1 MDISI
6 DIVSDV
12 VCPWCFIGKRRLEK
26 ALAQLEGQQVRIT
39 WRPFELNPDMP
50 RGGMDRD
57 RYVAAKFGGPERAK
71 EIYQRITEAGA
82 SEGLGFRYDLI
93 AKTPNTFDAHRLL
106 WMAEWEGD
114 QNALSEALFRA
125 YFVEGKDVGDRAT
138 LAALAASAGIDAVA
152 AELFLESEQAV
163 DQVRAEELLAQKL
176 GVSGVPFFILNGRY
190 ALSGAQD
197 SQLMLSAL
205 KRVVDEQAEP
215 ARIFQDILE
224 P

>member
-1 MDISI
+1 VDIGI

-26 ALAQLEGQQVRIT
+26 ALAQFEGHQAHVT

-71 EIYQRITEAGA
+71 EIYQRITDAGKG
-82 SEGLGFRYDLI
+82 EEIDFRYDLI
-93 AKTPNTFDAHRLL
+93 TKTPNTFDAHRLL
-106 WMAEWEGD
+106 WMAEREGD

-125 YFVEGKDVGDRAT
+125 YFVEGKDVGDRA
-138 LAALAASAGIDAVA
+138 ALAAIAARCGIDASA
-152 AELFLESEQAV
+152 AELFLESGKGGDE
-163 DQVRAEELLAQKL
+163 VRAEQLLAQKL

-190 ALSGAQD
+190 AISGAQD
-197 SQLMLSAL
+197 PQMMLAAL
-205 KRVVDEQAEP
+205 NRAVSEGGEP
-215 ARIFQDILE
+215 ARIFQDLLE

>member
-12 VCPWCFIGKRRLEK
+12 VCPWCFIGKRRLES
-26 ALAQLEGQQVRIT
+26 ALAQLDGQQVHVT

-57 RYVAAKFGGPERAK
+57 RYVAAKFGGPERAR

-82 SEGLGFRYDLI
+82 GEGLKFRYDLI

-106 WMAEWEGD
+106 WMAEREGD

-125 YFVEGKDVGDRAT
+125 YFAEGRDVGDRAT
-138 LAALAASAGIDAVA
+138 LAAIAASGGIEAGA
-152 AELFLESEQAV
+152 AELFLESGKAV
-163 DQVRAEELLAQKL
+163 DEVRAEEMLAQKL

-197 SQLMLSAL
+197 PQIMLSAL
-205 KRVVDEQAEP
+205 NRVVSEGAEP
-215 ARIFQDILE
+215 ARIFQDLLE

>member
-1 MDISI
+1 VDIGI

-26 ALAQLEGQQVRIT
+26 AIAQFEGHRVHIT

-50 RGGMDRD
+50 RGGMDRE
-57 RYVAAKFGGPERAK
+57 RYVAAKFGGPQRAK
-71 EIYQRITEAGA
+71 EIYQRITESGAGD
-82 SEGLGFRYDLI
+82 GIGFRYDLI

-106 WMAEWEGD
+106 WMAEREGD
-114 QNALSEALFRA
+114 QNALSEVLFRA
-125 YFVEGKDVGDRAT
+125 YFIEGRDVGDRAT
-138 LAALAASAGIDAVA
+138 LAAIAPRGGIEASA
-152 AELFLESEQAV
+152 AELFLEGERGI
-163 DQVRAEELLAQKL
+163 DEVRAEEILAQKL

-197 SQLMLSAL
+197 PQLMLAAL
-205 KRVVDEQAEP
+205 NRVVSEGAEP
-215 ARIFQDILE
+215 ARIFEGLLE

>member
-1 MDISI
+1 VDISI

-26 ALAQLEGQQVRIT
+26 AIAQLEGHRVHIT

-50 RGGMDRD
+50 RGGMDRE

-71 EIYQRITEAGA
+71 EIYQRITETGAGDGIA
-82 SEGLGFRYDLI
+82 FRYDLI

-106 WMAEWEGD
+106 WMAEREGD
-114 QNALSEALFRA
+114 QNALSEVLFRA
-125 YFVEGKDVGDRAT
+125 YFIEGRDIGDRAT
-138 LAALAASAGIDAVA
+138 LAAIAPQGGIETSA
-152 AELFLESEQAV
+152 AELFLEGERGV
-163 DQVRAEELLAQKL
+163 DEVRAEEMLAQKL

-197 SQLMLSAL
+197 PQLMLAAL
-205 KRVVDEQAEP
+205 NRVVSEGAEP
-215 ARIFQDILE
+215 ARIFEGLLE

>member
-1 MDISI
+1 VDISI

-26 ALAQLEGQQVRIT
+26 ALAQFPEHRVRIA
-39 WRPFELNPDMP
+39 WRPFELNPDLP
-50 RGGMDRD
+50 RGGMDRA

-82 SEGLGFRYDLI
+82 GEGIAFRYDLI
-93 AKTPNTFDAHRLL
+93 EKTPNTFDAHRLL
-106 WMAEWEGD
+106 WMAEREGD

-125 YFVEGKDVGDRAT
+125 YFVEGKDVGDRA
-138 LAALAASAGIDAVA
+138 ALAAIAATAGIEAGA
-152 AELFLESEQAV
+152 AELFLEAERGA
-163 DQVRAEELLAQKL
+163 DEVRAEELLAQKL
-176 GVSGVPFFILNGRY
+176 GISGVPFFILNGRY

-197 SQLMLSAL
+197 PQIMLAAL
-205 KRVVDEQAEP
+205 KRVVDEAREP
-215 ARIFQDILE
+215 ARIFEGLSE

>member
-1 MDISI
+1 VDISI

-26 ALAQLEGQQVRIT
+26 ALAQFEDHTVRIT

-71 EIYQRITEAGA
+71 EIYERITDAGA
-82 SEGLGFRYDLI
+82 ADGLKFRYDLI

-106 WMAEWEGD
+106 WMAEREGD
-114 QNALSEALFRA
+114 QNALSKALFRA
-125 YFVEGKDVGDRAT
+125 YFVEGKDLGDR
-138 LAALAASAGIDAVA
+138 AALAAIAGTSGMDAGA
-152 AELFLESEQAV
+152 AELFLESGKGV
-163 DQVRAEELLAQKL
+163 DEVRAEEMLAQKL

-197 SQLMLSAL
+197 PQIMLAAL
-205 KRVVDEQAEP
+205 NRVVSEHAEP
-215 ARIFQDILE
+215 ARIFQDLLE